1 MSEIKELNKWRDIP
15 YLWNLSIVKMS
26 VLPNLTY
33 RFSAISIKMSASYFM
48 DIDKLSLKF
57 IQKGK
62 RPRIINTILKKKI
75 NFRRA
80 DTTQLQDLLCNY
92 NNQDSVTLDK

>member
-1 MSEIKELNKWRDIP
+1 
-15 YLWNLSIVKMS
+15 
-26 VLPNLTY
+26 
-33 RFSAISIKMSASYFM
+33 M

-92 NNQDSVTLDK
+92 NNQDSVTLDKL

>member
-1 MSEIKELNKWRDIP
+1 
-15 YLWNLSIVKMS
+15 MS

-33 RFSAISIKMSASYFM
+33 RFNAISIKMSASYFM
-48 DIDKLSLKF
+48 DSDKLSLKF
-57 IQKGK
+57 VQKGK
-62 RPRIINTILKKKI
+62 RPRKINTILKKKI

-80 DTTQLQDLLCNY
+80 DTTQLQDLLYNY